1 MNRYVVIGNPI
12 AHSQSPLIH
21 ARFAALTGV
30 AMAYDR
36 VLVPLDGL
44 AAALA
49 QLQQDGVLGC
59 NVTVPFKFEAFAAAQ
74 TTSARAQL
82 ALAANTLKFEAG
94 QVYADNTDGVG
105 LVRDIETNAGVSLAG
120 RDLLR
125 IGAGGADAG
134 VLAPLLL
141 AKPRRLVVVNRSLDK
156 AEALVLR
163 HRVHPSLQKAL
174 QETALSTQPL
184 ASPGGPFDLVI
195 NASASSLS
203 GAAVPVPASVLK
215 TGTLV
220 YDMMYGPA
228 AAPLLQW
235 ARDHGGIGRDGLGM
249 LIEQAAE
256 AFLLWRGVRPPS
268 ALVLQEMRAAQP

>member
-120 RDLLR
+120 RDLLL
-125 IGAGGADAG
+125 IGAGGAAAG

-163 HRVHPSLQKAL
+163 HRAHPSLQKAL

-184 ASPGGPFDLVI
+184 ASPGGPFDVVI